1 MHEGFR
7 NYLHA
12 ENPEQEATM
21 IEVRRL
27 GPREARER
35 CQSGAKLVCAYESEE
50 AFGKN
55 RLAGAISLKALQN
68 LVPQAAKEDELIF
81 YCA

>member
-1 MHEGFR
+1 
-7 NYLHA
+7 
-12 ENPEQEATM
+12 M

-50 AFGKN
+50 VFGKN
-55 RLAGAISLKALQN
+55 HLEGAISLNALKN
-68 LVPQAAKEDELIF
+68 LVPLMIKEEEVIF

>member
-1 MHEGFR
+1 
-7 NYLHA
+7 
-12 ENPEQEATM
+12 M

-27 GPREARER
+27 GTREARER

-50 AFGKN
+50 VFGKN
-55 RLAGAISLKALQN
+55 HLEGAISLNALKN
-68 LVPQAAKEDELIF
+68 LVPQPKEDEIIF

>member
-1 MHEGFR
+1 
-7 NYLHA
+7 
-12 ENPEQEATM
+12 M

-27 GPREARER
+27 GTHEAYER

-50 AFGKN
+50 AFEKN
-55 RLAGAISLKALQN
+55 HLEGAMSLNTLKNLASQTT
-68 LVPQAAKEDELIF
+68 KEDELIF